1 MGQLG
6 HGRLM
11 TQLTHK
17 RGRWVMGH
25 GLWVIWVILP
35 CKCIEADPQK
45 RTFRAAGGA
54 GAVEAVH

>member
-1 MGQLG
+1 MGHLG

-35 CKCIEADPQK
+35 L
-45 RTFRAAGGA
+45 F
-54 GAVEAVH
+54 